1 MKAPSDFELRYAA
14 AAERQAWEEARHLLE
29 LGAQAGDAFA
39 CAQLGVWR
47 LLGHV
52 VDRDDENGFRLV
64 EIAARAG
71 EVEAQRLLATLYARG
86 RGVAPNWTKAV
97 EWLVRGA
104 RGGDP
109 RLMRQLVV
117 LLPAELA
124 AERRMLLDAA
134 ASHDAP
140 DGLMERAQVKKSSD
154 GLTRA
159 AWRKIKAAARRP
171 GLPHGESEIIS
182 EAPLVR
188 MRHDVLSPELC
199 NYLIRVAA
207 PHLARASVNDP
218 TRGAQRVHQS
228 RTNTFANFW
237 LLEGDVVTD
246 CVDRICASVIGLP
259 CATGEPLSVLH
270 YGPGEEFAPHF
281 DFFDPDA
288 PAHAEQLASGGQRI
302 ATCLIYLNGD
312 YEGGATAFVDV
323 GLEVRGKPGAAL
335 FWRNADP
342 DGAPDR
348 RTRHAGLPPVY
359 GEKWLLSKWFRDRPQ
374 THVRAPVP
382 A

>member
-1 MKAPSDFELRYAA
+1 MKALSDFERRYAA
-14 AAERQAWEEARHLLE
+14 AAGCQAWEEARHHLE

-39 CAQLGVWR
+39 CAQLGVWH
-47 LLGHV
+47 LLGHI
-52 VDRDDENGFRLV
+52 VDRDDANGFRLV

-71 EVEAQRLLATLYARG
+71 EADAQRLLATLYARG

-104 RGGDP
+104 RAGDP
-109 RLMRQLVV
+109 RPMRQLAV

-134 ASHDAP
+134 ASHEASEA
-140 DGLMERAQVKKSSD
+140 LIQRAQVQKSRD
-154 GLTRA
+154 ALTRA
-159 AWRKIKAAARRP
+159 VWRKIKGAARRP
-171 GLPHGESEIIS
+171 GLPDGEAEVIR
-182 EAPLVR
+182 EAPLIR
-188 MRHDVLSPELC
+188 MRHDVLSPDLC
-199 NYLIRVAA
+199 NYLIHVAA

-246 CVDRICASVIGLP
+246 CVDRICASIIGLP
-259 CATGEPLSVLH
+259 YAAGEPLSVLH

-281 DFFDPDA
+281 DFFEPDA
-288 PAHAEQLASGGQRI
+288 PAHAEQLASNGQRI
-302 ATCLIYLNGD
+302 ATCLIYLNGG

-323 GLEVRGKPGAAL
+323 GLEVRGKPGAAF
-335 FWRNADP
+335 FWRNVDP

-348 RTRHAGLPPVY
+348 TTRHAGLPPVS